1 MTATAQGA
9 TLACDYAGCT
19 APATVERDAWGFCE
33 THADK
38 HDQERPG
45 ASAPRMGRPSAPVAP
60 VAPVSAAQPSA
71 PMPQVIGGG
80 TIGLLLE
87 QASAHSNKRVRNLA
101 AKIETQLDDLRNRI
115 ADLAEDEKRKR
126 LEAETKEKARQDII
140 RLEQQ
145 LAAAK
150 AKLRKPKTATASSAP
165 AQELPCRNGCGRVY
179 ASPQGRGKHERRC
192 TAVSS

>member
-33 THADK
+33 THAGK

-45 ASAPRMGRPSAPVAP
+45 AAAPRMGRPPAPVAP
-60 VAPVSAAQPSA
+60 VPAAQPSA

-87 QASAHSNKRVRNLA
+87 QAGAHSNKRVRNLA
-101 AKIETQLDDLRNRI
+101 DKIETQLDDLRNRI

-126 LEAETKEKARQDII
+126 LEAETKEKARQDIV

-150 AKLRKPKTATASSAP
+150 AKLRKPKAATASAS
-165 AQELPCRNGCGRVY
+165 AQELPCRNGCGRTY
-179 ASPQGRGKHERRC
+179 ASPQGRGKHERSC